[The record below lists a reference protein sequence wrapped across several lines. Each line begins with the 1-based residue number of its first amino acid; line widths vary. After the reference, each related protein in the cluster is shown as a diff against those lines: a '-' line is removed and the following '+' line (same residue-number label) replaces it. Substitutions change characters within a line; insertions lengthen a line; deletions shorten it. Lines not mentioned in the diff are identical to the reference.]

1 MIFGIAEVDLNTQM
15 LIRIDGATKEKL
27 GRLARR
33 QGKNYSQMVRE
44 ILDDYIR
51 ERDIEGYV
59 DDLWQAKKAKVGG
72 VATAIKAVRRQEH
85 ESRH

>member
-1 MIFGIAEVDLNTQM
+1 MNTQM
-15 LIRIDGATKEKL
+15 LIRIDDETKEKL
-27 GRLARR
+27 GRLARK

-44 ILDDYIR
+44 ILGDYIR

-59 DDLWQAKKAKVGG
+59 DDLWQRIGRTLKAKKVKAAD
-72 VATAIKAVRRQEH
+72 VAAAIKAVRRHEH

>member
-1 MIFGIAEVDLNTQM
+1 MNTQM
-15 LIRIDGATKEKL
+15 LIRIDGEIKEKL

-33 QGKNYSQMVRE
+33 QGKSYSQMVRE
-44 ILDDYIR
+44 ILGDYVR

-59 DDLWQAKKAKVGG
+59 DDLWQRIGLSLKAKKVKAAD
-72 VATAIKAVRRQEH
+72 VAAAIKAVRRQEH